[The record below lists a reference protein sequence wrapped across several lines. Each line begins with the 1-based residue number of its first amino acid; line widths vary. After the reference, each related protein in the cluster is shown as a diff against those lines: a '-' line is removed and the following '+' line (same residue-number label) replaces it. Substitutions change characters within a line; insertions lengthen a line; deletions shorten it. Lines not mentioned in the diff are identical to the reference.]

1 MSSVMRARR
10 AWVVLG
16 LTLCARVASASPL
29 TPEETVRRY
38 LQAVK
43 DVKFDAAYDVISHA
57 MKQGKDRAAW
67 VKEQHDGMDWAEVKI
82 FSFRVGSGKVEGE
95 KAFVPN
101 VLSSQDKFVNQLGLT
116 EYELYT
122 LVKED
127 GAWKVDEQVIVE
139 PPDIPKWFPDA
150 GKGTGAPSAPAAPG
164 DKTGSPTSH

>member
-1 MSSVMRARR
+1 MRSVLRARR
-10 AWVVLG
+10 AWIAFGIV
-16 LTLCARVASASPL
+16 LCARAVAASPL

-43 DVKFDAAYDVISHA
+43 EAKFDAAYELISHA
-57 MKQGKDRAAW
+57 MKQGKDRATW
-67 VKEQHDGMDWAEVKI
+67 VKEQADGMAWADVKV
-82 FSFRVGSGKVEGE
+82 FSFEVGSAKVDGQ
-95 KAFVPN
+95 KAYVPD

-139 PPDIPKWFPDA
+139 PADIPKWFPQA
-150 GKGTGAPSAPAAPG
+150 RKGAAAPAPG
-164 DKTGSPTSH
+164 GGSPTSH